1 MLWIYE
7 RNNQKL
13 QVETRFDAANKEY
26 LLIIRPL
33 DGTEQIERFPDAPSF
48 QSRITSLE
56 RQLETEHWETHSA
69 VALHDGWTL

>member
-7 RNNQKL
+7 RNNQTL

-26 LLIIRPL
+26 VLIIRSRE
-33 DGTEQIERFPDAPSF
+33 GTEQIERFPDAPSF

-56 RQLETEHWETHSA
+56 RQLEAEHWETQSA
-69 VALHDGWTL
+69 VAMHDGWGL

>member
-7 RNNQKL
+7 RNNQAM
-13 QVETRFDAANKEY
+13 QVETRFDSVHKEY
-26 LLIIRPL
+26 VLIIRAL

-48 QSRITSLE
+48 QSRIISLE
-56 RQLETEHWETHSA
+56 RQLEAEHWETHSA